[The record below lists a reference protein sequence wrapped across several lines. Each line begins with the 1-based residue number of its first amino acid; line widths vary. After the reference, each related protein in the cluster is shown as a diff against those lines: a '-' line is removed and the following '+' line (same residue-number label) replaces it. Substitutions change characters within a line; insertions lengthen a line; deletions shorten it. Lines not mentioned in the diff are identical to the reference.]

1 MFRNLARVR
10 TGKAS
15 TTILDDIRV
24 MCYGAPTLLNQ
35 VASIYSPNPQ
45 LITIE
50 PYDKNIIN
58 DVEKA
63 IVQANLGLD
72 PVNDGHIIKLSIP
85 KLFDERRKELVRITR
100 QIAETGKIIIRG
112 HRNNINKMLKKLE
125 KNREIS
131 KDNYHQALKEVQKQT
146 DEGIKEIDKML
157 EEKEKK
163 LLEI

>member
-1 MFRNLARVR
+1 
-10 TGKAS
+10 
-15 TTILDDIRV
+15 

-35 VASIYSPNPQ
+35 VASIYIPNPQ

-72 PVNDGHIIKLSIP
+72 PVNDGNIIRLPIP
-85 KLFDERRKELVRITR
+85 KLFKERREELAKIAR
-100 QIAETGKIIIRG
+100 QIAETGKIVLRG
-112 HRNNINKMLKKLE
+112 HRNNTNKMLKKLE
-125 KNREIS
+125 KSGEIS
-131 KDNYHQALKEVQKQT
+131 EDNYHRMLKDVQKKI
-146 DEGIKEIDKML
+146 DEGTEKINDML
-157 EEKEKK
+157 KEKEKK